1 VTSRHRGYNG
11 GVRRPLPFAIAVLA
25 AGLLGGGA
33 AFAIGSAV
41 WDGGTTTVIREGA
54 DPGAA
59 AVAEFEPAAG
69 GSSVGEIYR
78 EAGPGVVQITSEV
91 VSESFFGEQRGQ
103 ALGSGF
109 VLDKQGHVVTN
120 FHVVDGADEVY
131 VNFSADNRLKA
142 QIVGSDPSTDIA
154 LLKIDASQRALTPL
168 DLGNSERVQ
177 VGDQVVAIGNPF
189 GLDRTVTSGI
199 VSALHRQIQSP
210 SGFAIDKV
218 IQTDAAINQG
228 NSGGPLLNAAGQVIG
243 VNTQIATGSSSEQGN
258 VGIGFAVP
266 SNTVEEVVAELMND
280 GRVDHPYLG
289 VRMQD
294 ITERISEL
302 FNLPGSGAL
311 VTEVVQGSPVDRAGL
326 EGGDT
331 HVVVDG
337 TSYVLGGDVVTRAD
351 GDAIESADA
360 LRSVIGSKEPG
371 DKLELEVWRDD
382 ERRTVTVTLG
392 RQPNQAR

>member
-1 VTSRHRGYNG
+1 MKSL
-11 GVRRPLPFAIAVLA
+11 PLVIAVLA

-33 AFAIGSAV
+33 ALAIGSAV
-41 WDGGTTTVIREGA
+41 WDGGTTTVVREAA
-54 DPGAA
+54 DAGAA
-59 AVAEFEPAAG
+59 PVAEFDAETAG
-69 GSSVGEIYR
+69 STVGEIYR

-91 VSESFFGEQRGQ
+91 VTESFFGEQRGQ
-103 ALGSGF
+103 GLGSGF

-131 VNFSADNRLKA
+131 VNFSADDRLKA
-142 QIVGSDPSTDIA
+142 EIVGTDPSTDIA

-168 DLGNSERVQ
+168 ELGNSEAVQ

-189 GLDRTVTSGI
+189 GLSRTVTAGI

-210 SGFAIDKV
+210 SGFTIDKV

-243 VNTQIATGSSSEQGN
+243 VNTQIATGSSTEQGN

-266 SNTVEEVVAELMND
+266 ANTVEEVVAELMDD

-294 ITERISEL
+294 ITDRVSEL
-302 FNLPGSGAL
+302 FNLPRRGAL
-311 VTEVVQGSPVDRAGL
+311 VTEVVQGSPADRAGL

-331 HVVVDG
+331 SVVVDG

-351 GDAIESADA
+351 GREIESADT
-360 LRSVIGSKEPG
+360 LRSVIGAKEPG
-371 DKLELEVWRDD
+371 DRIELEVWRD
-382 ERRTVTVTLG
+382 EEERTVTVTLG